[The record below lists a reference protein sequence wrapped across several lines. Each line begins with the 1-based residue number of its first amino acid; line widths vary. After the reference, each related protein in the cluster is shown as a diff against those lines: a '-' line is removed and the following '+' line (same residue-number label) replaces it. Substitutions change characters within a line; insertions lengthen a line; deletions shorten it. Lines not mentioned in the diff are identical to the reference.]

1 MSACF
6 PSGDNYLMFNL
17 NGHPYFG
24 IDEKVK
30 LWEFYADQL
39 EIPELPD
46 IRIMKLEIHGDMA
59 WLACEGLF
67 PIREIGAEG
76 TAAELLEV
84 GESVVH
90 VPFRATEIYH
100 RDDGA
105 GNPVWTMWHF
115 NSSPLPPE
123 DEPRPAFRR
132 HGQRP
137 GTRLEPLGRAG
148 ASGRG
153 RGFLRSEPE
162 MPHAD
167 VNGTRLFYEVSGEG
181 QPVVQIH
188 GSGFGR
194 GNFATLTPLL
204 SRSFRVIDYDM
215 RGVRRQRR
223 AGAGVLDGAVGRR
236 SCRPARRP
244 RVERAH
250 VHCTSMGGMVAIPF
264 AAKYPDRVHGLV
276 LSCSLAAYDE
286 AARLNK
292 RVWHAISKA
301 YRKGEEFLDLLVFQL
316 FSRHSLS
323 LSGSAR
329 PESLSRSWSRPDLA

>member
-1 MSACF
+1 MEGSIEQARSEIVAVHKAWWEANMGLRIPEMSACF

-90 VPFRATEIYH
+90 VPLRATEIYH

-123 DEPRPAFRR
+123 DEPRPAFGDTASDR
-132 HGQRP
+132 G
-137 GTRLEPLGRAG
+137 LGWNHWG
-148 ASGRG
+148 
-153 RGFLRSEPE
+153 EPE
-162 MPHAD
+162 
-167 VNGTRLFYEVSGEG
+167 R
-181 QPVVQIH
+181 
-188 GSGFGR
+188 
-194 GNFATLTPLL
+194 
-204 SRSFRVIDYDM
+204 
-215 RGVRRQRR
+215 
-223 AGAGVLDGAVGRR
+223 AVG
-236 SCRPARRP
+236 
-244 RVERAH
+244 
-250 VHCTSMGGMVAIPF
+250 
-264 AAKYPDRVHGLV
+264 AA
-276 LSCSLAAYDE
+276 
-286 AARLNK
+286 
-292 RVWHAISKA
+292 
-301 YRKGEEFLDLLVFQL
+301 
-316 FSRHSLS
+316 
-323 LSGSAR
+323 GS
-329 PESLSRSWSRPDLA
+329 